1 MISVRGYITSRPSMD
16 GRTPQ
21 KVQNL
26 VIRNFCE
33 KNNFFYV
40 LSATEYSIPKCY
52 KALYEVMEQ
61 LKGLKGI
68 VAYSLFQLPEN
79 NELRYSILKR
89 MIKNKKTF
97 YFALENMKVVNT
109 KDIELIENI
118 WLIRKT
124 LPNCLKKI

>member
-1 MISVRGYITSRPSMD
+1 M
-16 GRTPQ
+16 
-21 KVQNL
+21 K
-26 VIRNFCE
+26 

-97 YFALENMKVVNT
+97 YFALENIKIVNA